1 MASRL
6 WWNTDAA
13 NSPAVLAQAGWLAGV
28 DVMTFRLG
36 VLNVL
41 TIGSSPSHVEIKLL
55 QRSYFL
61 LIFDL
66 HQKNTDWLLMQIVTC
81 SELVSVHATASAAPA
96 AAHRPGQ

>member
-1 MASRL
+1 MMASRL

-13 NSPAVLAQAGWLAGV
+13 SSPAVLAQAGWMAGV

-41 TIGSSPSHVEIKLL
+41 TISPSPGYVEIKVLK
-55 QRSYFL
+55 RSLIL

-66 HQKNTDWLLMQIVTC
+66 HQKDTDWLLT
-81 SELVSVHATASAAPA
+81 
-96 AAHRPGQ
+96 

>member
-1 MASRL
+1 MMASRL

-13 NSPAVLAQAGWLAGV
+13 SSPAVLTQAGWVAGV

-41 TIGSSPSHVEIKLL
+41 TICPSGHRVETKLPKSSHI
-55 QRSYFL
+55 L

-66 HQKNTDWLLMQIVTC
+66 HQKNTDWLLT
-81 SELVSVHATASAAPA
+81 
-96 AAHRPGQ
+96 